1 MNNTETIEE
10 LKMADWTLDGD
21 GYKSWSYVRLAIAKA
36 ITKLQ
41 QNFCKPDVIRWVE
54 CAKQMPDYDGMYL
67 AFIHQKQVC
76 GTVLKIQRV
85 VENRMDAWVL
95 DESDEVKFWAKLP
108 PPPVV

>member
-1 MNNTETIEE
+1 MKTG
-10 LKMADWTLDGD
+10 ADYISEYCFSIDDAVDTQRAVDAVD
-21 GYKSWSYVRLAIAKA
+21 AA
-36 ITKLQ
+36 ITDMKQLL
-41 QNFCKPDVIRWVE
+41 NKHGVIRWVDTNI
-54 CAKQMPDYDGMYL
+54 QMPDYDGMYL

-85 VENRMDAWVL
+85 VENRMNAWVL